1 MKIYILLSVFFVLIY
16 FSIKLRVVNRRNVS
30 DYYEYEPKDT
40 PLSRSIVELISIA
53 GGIYIALTL
62 ALSFLKI
69 DYAPMY
75 RLLEVEFDFLAALS
89 IVLASVQPVFTFI
102 GSKLKLK

>member
-1 MKIYILLSVFFVLIY
+1 MNFFILLAVFFILTYLSV
-16 FSIKLRVVNRRNVS
+16 KLRNVNRRNVS
-30 DYYEYEPKDT
+30 ESYEYEPKET
-40 PLSRSIVELISIA
+40 PLSKSIVELISIA

-75 RLLEVEFDFLAALS
+75 RILEVEFDFLAALS
-89 IVLASVQPVFTFI
+89 MVLAIIQPVFTFI